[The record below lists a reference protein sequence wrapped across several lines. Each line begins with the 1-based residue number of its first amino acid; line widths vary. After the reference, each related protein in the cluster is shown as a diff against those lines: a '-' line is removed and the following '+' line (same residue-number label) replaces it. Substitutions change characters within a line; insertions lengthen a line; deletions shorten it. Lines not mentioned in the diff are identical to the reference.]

1 MPVYIRTAAGNEAAL
16 NPQSALPRKLRS
28 LLISINGRTRLST
41 YVSSLSSFGDV
52 EALLQSLLQ
61 AGLIRVSEPQ
71 IGADSVS
78 TDTFGTTPGNTFDK
92 ATHASWRTTDAGN
105 TPWQGTQGG
114 GTQAPVD
121 DLLSW
126 SKFQQ
131 PPTAP
136 VASYSPPAPRPGA
149 TTADYQL
156 RNAIRL
162 MSDFVSQH
170 MPLESL
176 ELVLTLEG
184 LRSVEQVLT
193 SLKGYE
199 AMIAHLGEPARKHM
213 AELRRVLS
221 SA

>member
-28 LLISINGRTRLST
+28 LLISINGRSRLST
-41 YVSSLSSFGDV
+41 YVNNLSSFGDV
-52 EALLQSLLQ
+52 EGLIQSLLQ

-78 TDTFGTTPGNTFDK
+78 TDTFDN
-92 ATHASWRTTDAGN
+92 ATHSSWRTTDAGN

-131 PPTAP
+131 QPTAAAP
-136 VASYSPPAPRPGA
+136 TYRPPAPRPSA

-170 MPLESL
+170 MPLESI

-199 AMIAHLGEPARKHM
+199 AMIAHLGEPARKHT
-213 AELRRVLS
+213 AELRRMLS